1 MTKSNLPLVTLET
14 IQEVGELA
22 KEEADKLY
30 NDMATSNPDLY
41 RTIYGIYQLPD
52 TTKETMLGVIVG
64 MYHILDRQIGK
75 GKRNRKRLKRD
86 DDPG

>member
-1 MTKSNLPLVTLET
+1 MNLPLVTLET

-30 NDMATSNPDLY
+30 NEMAISNPDLY
-41 RTIYGIYQLPD
+41 RTVYGIYQLPD
-52 TTKETMLGVIVG
+52 TDKTTMLGVIVG

-75 GKRNRKRLKRD
+75 NKRRGKRLKHDVR
-86 DDPG
+86 